1 MLKGDETTSKLRL
14 FGPMAGLAFSHGY
27 PGGPAAGELYHAR
40 AMHDYAV
47 DAALPAI
54 RKEILN
60 GNIDGA
66 RDWMTKLGV
75 PPGLQR
81 FYIRTSED
89 PWRRLS
95 ARTLRGFY
103 LNGTPEHKQRFVK
116 AQER

>member
-1 MLKGDETTSKLRL
+1 MIKGDEASSKLLL

-40 AMHDYAV
+40 AMHGYAV

-54 RKEILN
+54 RKAILN

-66 RDWMTKLGV
+66 RDWMTKRGV
-75 PPGLQR
+75 PPRLQR

-89 PWRRLS
+89 PGTRLS
-95 ARTLRGFY
+95 GRPLRAF
-103 LNGTPEHKQRFVK
+103 
-116 AQER
+116 

>member
-89 PWRRLS
+89 PATRLS
-95 ARTLRGFY
+95 GRTLRDFY
-103 LNGTPEHKQRFVK
+103 LYGTPEQKQRFEK
-116 AQER
+116 ARSR